1 MKKLLYLT
9 KTLSRTKRKDY
20 ENYVVNAI
28 WNRVNNSQLVPVTQ
42 QYVRATDGHY
52 YFIDLYFPQLNIGI
66 ECDEKHH
73 AMQKT
78 EDKQRETTIFDVL
91 NQINEA
97 DYMTL
102 RVQVYDKSFE
112 QVEEQIEEC
121 VNVIKTKMAELKISN
136 GWKSF
141 FVNPYEYYKDKKYI
155 SVFDNVV
162 FNVKQDVYK
171 IIFNKT
177 NNFDIMHGG
186 QRISDTV
193 YAWFP
198 HIAIEGQKRAWNNVI
213 SKDGLT
219 MWEYNEKWE
228 NDDKAKQKKISE
240 IGKEKVVFTQVK
252 NPITSEKEYRFV
264 GVFVGKGLDE
274 KNRFVYERVS
284 DKFEIIKL

>member
-1 MKKLLYLT
+1 MEKLLYLT

-28 WNRVNNSQLVPVTQ
+28 WNRVNNPQLVPVTQ
-42 QYVRATDGHY
+42 QYVRANNGHY

-73 AMQKT
+73 ATQKS

-121 VNVIKTKMAELKISN
+121 VKVIKNKMAELKISN
-136 GWKSF
+136 GWESY

-155 SVFDNVV
+155 SIYDNVS
-162 FNVKQDVYK
+162 FSTNCLVYNT
-171 IIFNKT
+171 IFGKNYRGSYGK
-177 NNFDIMHGG
+177 GG
-186 QRISDTV
+186 MVINDSV
-193 YAWFP
+193 IAWFP
-198 HIAIEGQKRAWNNVI
+198 SIVIEGQKTTWANSI

-219 MWEYNEKWE
+219 ICEYTSKWNDNKEKQ
-228 NDDKAKQKKISE
+228 QKKCE
-240 IGKEKVVFTQVK
+240 IGKEKVVFTKVK
-252 NPITSEKEYRFV
+252 DPITNKIEYRFV
-264 GVFVGKGLDE
+264 GVFVGKGFNS

-284 DKFEIIKL
+284 DKFEIIK

>member
-1 MKKLLYLT
+1 MEKLLYLT

-28 WNRVNNSQLVPVTQ
+28 WNRVNNPWLVPVTQ

-73 AMQKT
+73 ATQKT

-112 QVEEQIEEC
+112 EVEEQIEEC
-121 VNVIKTKMAELKISN
+121 VKVIKNKMAELKISN
-136 GWKSF
+136 GWESF
-141 FVNPYEYYKDKKYI
+141 FVDPCEYYKDKKYI
-155 SVFDNVV
+155 SIYDNVS
-162 FNVKQDVYK
+162 FSTNCLVYNTIFGK
-171 IIFNKT
+171 NYKGSYGKGGMIIN
-177 NNFDIMHGG
+177 DSVI
-186 QRISDTV
+186 
-193 YAWFP
+193 AWFP
-198 HIAIEGQKRAWNNVI
+198 SIVIEGQKTTWNNAI

-219 MWEYNEKWE
+219 ICEYTNKWNDNEEKQ
-228 NDDKAKQKKISE
+228 QKKSE
-240 IGKEKVVFTQVK
+240 IGKEKVVFTKVK
-252 NPITSEKEYRFV
+252 DPITNKIEYRFV
-264 GVFVGKGLDE
+264 GVFVGKGFNS

-284 DKFEIIKL
+284 DKFEIIK